1 MDPIF
6 NKHTHPTLGGKI
18 LLCVLLFWILFAVL
32 ATVANAQVDHE
43 RFLAAVVTVEATPGR
58 GSNGELGKYQFTA
71 QAWRQHSKQ
80 PHDWALGRSS
90 EARLERDRVARAHA
104 KWIEQHVDNPTPYRM
119 ALVWNAGLATV
130 QRNGFSDS
138 SVDYA
143 KRVFNVYEAGGAP

>member
-1 MDPIF
+1 MNI
-6 NKHTHPTLGGKI
+6 HPTLLRI
-18 LLCVLLFWILFAVL
+18 AFVFALLML
-32 ATVANAQVDHE
+32 ALTMADGAPVDHE
-43 RFLAAVVTVEATPGR
+43 RFLAAVVTVESTPGR
-58 GSNGELGKYQFTA
+58 GSNGELGKYQFTR
-71 QAWRQHSKQ
+71 QTWTQHSKQ
-80 PHDWALGRSS
+80 PFDWALGRSS